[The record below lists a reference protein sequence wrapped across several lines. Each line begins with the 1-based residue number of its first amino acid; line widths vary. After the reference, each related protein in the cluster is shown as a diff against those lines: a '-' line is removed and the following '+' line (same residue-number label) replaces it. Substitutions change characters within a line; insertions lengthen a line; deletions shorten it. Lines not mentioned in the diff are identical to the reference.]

1 MLSTQTHSAPSSFT
15 SRWSLFSRG
24 RRAEAAALEQRIAA
38 LQAELS
44 ECQTQAGHRKHWAY
58 AVKAGAAV
66 VILVVG
72 YVLGANHAAIKQ
84 SIAEFAPAFGIAS
97 AVNPIDAGEAAYQKG
112 KYPVALKLL
121 QPLADEGDPRA
132 QALVGLMYYH
142 GRGLKQNDAEAAKW
156 FRLAADQGE
165 PRAQFNLGVMHAEGQ
180 GVPQDY
186 AEAIKWYRLA
196 ADQGEARAQFNLG
209 VAYAEGQGVEQDYVT
224 AYMWFNL
231 AAPRFLPSEADRRR
245 AAINNRDLTASR
257 MSREQIVEA
266 QRLTREWR
274 PKSSMAQ
281 HDTGAASLKDVSV
294 P

>member
-1 MLSTQTHSAPSSFT
+1 MSIQTQSAPRSFA
-15 SRWSLFSRG
+15 SRWSPFNRA
-24 RRAEAAALEQRIAA
+24 RRAEAAALEQRIAM
-38 LQAELS
+38 LQAELTT
-44 ECQTQAGHRKHWAY
+44 CQTQAGHRPHWVY
-58 AVKAGAAV
+58 AIRAAAGVAL
-66 VILVVG
+66 LVLG
-72 YVLGANHAAIKQ
+72 YVLGANHWAIKQ
-84 SIAEFAPAFGIAS
+84 TIGNAIPSLGLAT
-97 AVNPIDAGEAAYQKG
+97 AVTNIEAGESAYQKG
-112 KYPVALKLL
+112 KYGVALKLL

-132 QALVGLMYYH
+132 QAVVGLMYYH
-142 GRGLKQNDAEAAKW
+142 GRGSKQNDAEAAKW
-156 FRLAADQGE
+156 FVLAADQGE

-209 VAYAEGQGVEQDYVT
+209 VAYAEGQGVEQDYIT

-231 AAPRFLPSEADRRR
+231 AAPRFPPSEADRRR

-257 MSREQIVEA
+257 MSREQVVEA
-266 QRLTREWR
+266 QRLAREWK

-281 HDTGAASLKDVSV
+281 HDAIGIPSNPVSV

>member
-1 MLSTQTHSAPSSFT
+1 MSIETQSAPRSFT
-15 SRWSLFSRG
+15 SRWSLFNRG
-24 RRAEAAALEQRIAA
+24 RRAEAAALEQRIAM

-44 ECQTQAGHRKHWAY
+44 QCQSQAGHRPHWVY
-58 AVKAGAAV
+58 AVKAAAAV
-66 VILVVG
+66 AILLVG

-84 SIAEFAPAFGIAS
+84 HIAEVAPAFGIAS
-97 AVNPIDAGEAAYQKG
+97 TVSNIDAGEAAYQKG
-112 KYPVALKLL
+112 KYPAALKLL
-121 QPLADEGDPRA
+121 EPLAEEGDPRA
-132 QALVGLMYYH
+132 QALMGLMYYH

-156 FRLAADQGE
+156 FILAADQGE

-196 ADQGEARAQFNLG
+196 AEQGEARAQFNLG
-209 VAYAEGQGVEQDYVT
+209 VSYAEGQGVEQDYVT

-266 QRLTREWR
+266 QRLAREWK

-281 HDTGAASLKDVSV
+281 QDTGANLN